1 MQFPGRKRGLRSG
14 ARTSVGQVREN
25 NEDSIHLE
33 SSDDYVLAIVADGM
47 GGAVA
52 GEEASRLAV
61 EAIREK
67 LAHWPGSDSDAKLKT
82 EQIAGQL
89 RAAIQWGNDSIVQ
102 RATASPELRGMGTTV
117 TLAYVRYSQAVIAHV
132 GDSRAYLVSMNSLP
146 RVRQITDDHSF
157 VEALVNS
164 GYLTPEEAAE
174 HPMRNVLYRALGQTE
189 ELDVDIYHTRLRPGD
204 RLVLCS
210 DGLTRHVKPAEIG
223 EKVLT
228 ETDPQSASDVL
239 VELAN
244 SRGGEDNI
252 SAIVVMV
259 DGEYLMD
266 ETPMLVKA
274 FNPLLLLEN
283 AEDKDDGDTLPI
295 KDTEETEKSDPTLQK
310 VDSEQSPS
318 PERPDESNTLP
329 NRDQL
334 DKRARLLQLQW
345 LVDEVLLTP
354 DPLDN
359 VITDRT
365 NLVEDHLAASHRDTG
380 DDEDGSDA
388 NIPKQ

>member
-1 MQFPGRKRGLRSG
+1 MQVPGRKRGLRSG
-14 ARTSVGQVREN
+14 SRTSVGQVREN
-25 NEDSIHLE
+25 NEDNIHLE

-67 LAHWPGSDSDAKLKT
+67 LANLVGDENDAKLKT
-82 EQIAGQL
+82 EQIASKL
-89 RAAIQWGNDSIVQ
+89 RAAIRSGNDTIVQ
-102 RATASPELRGMGTTV
+102 RAANAPELRGMGTTV
-117 TLAYVRYSQAVIAHV
+117 TMAYVRYTQAVIAHV
-132 GDSRAYLVSMNSLP
+132 GDSRAYVVSMNSLP
-146 RVRQITDDHSF
+146 RVRQVTDDHSF
-157 VEALVNS
+157 VEALVS
-164 GYLTPEEAAE
+164 AGHLTHEEAEA

-204 RLVLCS
+204 RLILCS
-210 DGLTRHVKPAEIG
+210 DGLTRHVKPNEIAEN
-223 EKVLT
+223 VLA
-228 ETDPQSASDVL
+228 EDDPQSASDRL

-259 DGEYLMD
+259 DGDYFMD

-274 FNPLLLLEN
+274 FNPLLLQEME
-283 AEDKDDGDTLPI
+283 ADGDTLPMA
-295 KDTEETEKSDPTLQK
+295 KSEVAEDKDPTLKK
-310 VDSEQSPS
+310 VNSEQAPS
-318 PERPDESNTLP
+318 PERPDEAETLP

-345 LVDEVLLTP
+345 LVDEVLLAP
-354 DPLDN
+354 DPLDKA
-359 VITDRT
+359 ITDRAR
-365 NLVEDHLAASHRDTG
+365 LVADSLDASRRG
-380 DDEDGSDA
+380 KNDDEEGNDSR
-388 NIPKQ
+388 IPEQ

>member
-1 MQFPGRKRGLRSG
+1 MQIPGRKRGLRSG

-25 NEDSIHLE
+25 NEDSIHLD

-67 LAHWPGSDSDAKLKT
+67 LADWPGGENDAKLKT

-89 RAAIQWGNDSIVQ
+89 RAAIRWGNDSIVQ
-102 RATASPELRGMGTTV
+102 RATDSPELRGMGTTV

-204 RLVLCS
+204 RLILCS
-210 DGLTRHVKPAEIG
+210 DGLTRHVKPAEIA

-228 ETDPQSASDVL
+228 ETDPQSASDAL
-239 VELAN
+239 IELAN

-274 FNPLLLLEN
+274 FNPLLLLED
-283 AEDKDDGDTLPI
+283 ADDKDDGDTLPI
-295 KDTEETEKSDPTLQK
+295 KDTNENEESDPTLQK

-318 PERPDESNTLP
+318 PERLDEANTLP

-359 VITDRT
+359 AITDRAH
-365 NLVEDHLAASHRDTG
+365 LVGDHSTAARRDKS